1 MICHFE
7 ETNLIYSNKRYKVT
21 IGPDKAS
28 YEVTN
33 LDNGIVEYSSPVQLE
48 ALRMAYMLDVG
59 LETFFKQVDELD
71 KEELAEDPLLF
82 IPPEYIN

>member
-1 MICHFE
+1 M
-7 ETNLIYSNKRYKVT
+7 NLIYSNKRYKVT
-21 IGPDKAS
+21 VGPDKAS

-59 LETFFKQVDELD
+59 LESFFKQVDELE
-71 KEELAEDPLLF
+71 KEEVEDISMF
-82 IPPEYIN
+82 VPPEYIN